1 MDADHSTESE
11 RFWEAHYAER
21 GAPTNAPSPSP
32 MLVDLIGE
40 FARHPGTALELGAGQ
55 GGDALWLARGGWTVT
70 AADASATAA
79 RRIDETARAEELTDR
94 VTAVQADLAQDI
106 PRGSFDLVF
115 ACYFQSP
122 VEIDRDAIIARAS
135 RQVAPGGLLL
145 VIDHASVAPWSWDQ
159 DMQFPAPEQT
169 LEAFALTGEWDRLV
183 VEPRRRTATAPDGAS
198 TAEVTD
204 NVLVVRRGL

>member
-40 FARHPGTALELGAGQ
+40 FARQPGAALELGAGQ

-70 AADASATAA
+70 AADASTTAA
-79 RRIDETARAEELTDR
+79 RRIEETARAEGLTDR
-94 VTAVQADLAQDI
+94 VSAVQADLARDI
-106 PRGSFDLVF
+106 PEGSFDLVF
-115 ACYFQSP
+115 ACHFQSP

-135 RQVAPGGLLL
+135 RQVAPDGLLL

-159 DMQFPAPEQT
+159 DMEFPSPEQT
-169 LEAFALTGEWDRLV
+169 LEAFALTGGWDRLI

-204 NVLVVRRGL
+204 NVIVLRRGL